1 MSYIIED
8 KNDKCS
14 LKDKSIS
21 DFNNTE
27 YKTKVKKKFSI
38 IGFISDL
45 ISLFFSYFIKGILII
60 VTFILTFYVVSK
72 FVKWFNSVLG
82 LGMPLGG
89 IIFILFFI
97 LFCGYFAKSFVINFF
112 YDIIEFAVMRIP
124 GISFLYS
131 SVKDFTFAF
140 IDKKVKF
147 DKPVLIC
154 INVVAG
160 EKRDIKKIGF
170 ITNENLEN
178 LNLKDHVAVFVPQ
191 SFSFSLSGEFLLLPR
206 KNVIELKD
214 IDGANIMR
222 FIVTG
227 GFIDNERK

>member
-1 MSYIIED
+1 MSDIA
-8 KNDKCS
+8 
-14 LKDKSIS
+14 KDKDSNFSSKDKYIS
-21 DFNNTE
+21 DS
-27 YKTKVKKKFSI
+27 KDTKMNSKKKFSI
-38 IGFISDL
+38 IGFISNL
-45 ISLFFSYFIKGILII
+45 ISLFFSYFVNGILII
-60 VTFILTFYVVSK
+60 VPFILTFYVISK
-72 FVKWFNSVLG
+72 FLKWFNSVIG

-112 YDIIEFAVMRIP
+112 YDIVEFAVMKIP

-191 SFSFSLSGEFLLLPR
+191 SFSFSLSGEFLVLPK
-206 KNVIELKD
+206 KNVIELKGM
-214 IDGANIMR
+214 DGANIMR

-227 GFIDNERK
+227 GFIDN